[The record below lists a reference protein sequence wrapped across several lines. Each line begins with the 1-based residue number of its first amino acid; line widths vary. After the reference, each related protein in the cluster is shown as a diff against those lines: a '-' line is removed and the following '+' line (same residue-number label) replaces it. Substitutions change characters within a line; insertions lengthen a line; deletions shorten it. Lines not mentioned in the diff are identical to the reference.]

1 MTVSD
6 PLIVR
11 SLNRNK
17 IQFRSCGNSSS
28 YRKAAA
34 AATAVAAA
42 KAATAV
48 AVTAA
53 TAASSINYH
62 PYLHI
67 FADNWE
73 DQYVNRD

>member
-53 TAASSINYH
+53 TAATAASSINYH

-67 FADNWE
+67 LQIIGRINM
-73 DQYVNRD
+73 